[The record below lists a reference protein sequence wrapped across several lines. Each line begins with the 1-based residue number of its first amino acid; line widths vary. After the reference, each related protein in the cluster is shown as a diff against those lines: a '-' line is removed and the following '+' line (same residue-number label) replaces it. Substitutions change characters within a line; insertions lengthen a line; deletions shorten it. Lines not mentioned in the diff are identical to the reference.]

1 MVDLSIVMLNYQRV
15 VNLPWRASYL
25 HIEKSQMIRFCCNR
39 CQTLLSDLRA
49 PRASAGFSRFTLY
62 GGYMLVCPVTLST
75 IRWHI
80 CTRGTH
86 ILGYFASKHWHSTH
100 DHNISYGYIYI
111 YIWMT
116 CRWSCFRF
124 GLLNCRF
131 LRGTISIMLGRSG
144 LPTLAGIEA
153 GSLEAGWLGIAV
165 CSKCW
170 TYGEGHRRSSGMGGM
185 VVSLDCNTII
195 TIPRNSC
202 RCPWKLIISSW
213 NELDWDGFKS

>member
-1 MVDLSIVMLNYQRV
+1 
-15 VNLPWRASYL
+15 
-25 HIEKSQMIRFCCNR
+25 MIRFCCNR

-49 PRASAGFSRFTLY
+49 PRASAGFCRFTLY
-62 GGYMLVCPVTLST
+62 KWRLHAGLSSYLIHNKMAYLHMWHTYFGLLCKQTLAFHAWSQ
-75 IRWHI
+75 
-80 CTRGTH
+80 
-86 ILGYFASKHWHSTH
+86 
-100 DHNISYGYIYI
+100 YIIYIII

-144 LPTLAGIEA
+144 FPTLAGIEA

-170 TYGEGHRRSSGMGGM
+170 TYGEGHRRSPK
-185 VVSLDCNTII
+185 VQ
-195 TIPRNSC
+195 
-202 RCPWKLIISSW
+202 W
-213 NELDWDGFKS
+213 NGWNGCKFA